1 VCTLL
6 ICGCTTY
13 LISAA
18 FALAWNCGETGT
30 APTLWQM
37 GVPGALDGFGVDE
50 QAVPVNLE
58 KLGYLILPKFF
69 RDGLHYSES
78 TLSLQSD
85 AAS

>member
-1 VCTLL
+1 MGFQENPYSL
-6 ICGCTTY
+6 
-13 LISAA
+13 
-18 FALAWNCGETGT
+18 E
-30 APTLWQM
+30 LWRDGNSPNLM
-37 GVPGALDGFGVDE
+37 ADGVPGAFDGFGVDE

-58 KLGYLILPKFF
+58 KLGYLILPRFF